1 MIHINYH
8 HLQYFLKIAE
18 LGSVSLA
25 ASELRLGQ
33 PTLSAQL
40 KALEEQLGQLFERR
54 GRRLVLTERGRVV
67 LNYAREIFS
76 KGEEL
81 KNVILRGEL
90 APSRELRVGAQDG
103 VPKAI
108 LAATLMRIRRITGAR
123 IRIQEGSANYLLDE
137 VLRGHLDFLVT
148 DQELSSSLSLVYLP
162 VAKERLAVWGT
173 EVEKKSSSKFPQNL
187 NGKDFVAPT
196 SGHPV
201 RLQMERFFLQN
212 QVTPSIV
219 MEAPD
224 TALVKELGAQ
234 GAGLIVL
241 GETTVRSWVRAG
253 RLHRL
258 GQLPFELTYWLGLP
272 KKSLKDPQLEGLVSE
287 FKKRKQL

>member
-40 KALEEQLGQLFERR
+40 KALEEQVGELFERK
-54 GRRLVLTERGRVV
+54 GRRLILTERGRVV
-67 LNYAREIFS
+67 LSYAREIFS
-76 KGEEL
+76 KGDEL

-90 APSRELRVGAQDG
+90 APARELMIGAQDG

-108 LAATLMRIRRITGAR
+108 LAATLMRIRSVTGAR
-123 IRIQEGSANYLLDE
+123 IRVQEGSATQLLDE
-137 VLRGHLDFLVT
+137 VLRGHLDLLVT
-148 DQELSSSLSLVYLP
+148 DQELSSSLSVVYLP
-162 VAKERLAVWGT
+162 VAKEKLAVWGT
-173 EVEKKSSSKFPQNL
+173 EVEKKSGVKFPQNL
-187 NGKDFVAPT
+187 SGKDFVAPT
-196 SGHPV
+196 QGHPV
-201 RLQMERFFLQN
+201 RSQMERFFLEN
-212 QVTPSIV
+212 QVSPTIV

-253 RLHRL
+253 RLHKF
-258 GQLPFELTYWLGLP
+258 GELPFELTYWLGLP
-272 KKSLKDPQLEGLVSE
+272 KKSLKDPQLEGLLSE
-287 FKKRKQL
+287 FKKRKL

>member
-40 KALEEQLGQLFERR
+40 KALEEQLGDLFERK

-67 LNYAREIFS
+67 LGYAREIFA

-81 KNVILRGEL
+81 KNVIQRGEL
-90 APSRELRVGAQDG
+90 APSREIMIGVQDG

-108 LAATLMRIRRITGAR
+108 VAATLIRIRQVTGAR
-123 IRIQEGSANYLLDE
+123 IRVQEGTATHLLEE
-137 VLRGHLDFLVT
+137 VLRGHLDLLIT
-148 DQELSSSLSLVYLP
+148 DQELSSSLALIYLP
-162 VAKERLAVWGT
+162 VAKEQLAVWGT
-173 EVEKKSSSKFPQNL
+173 EVEKKSSLKFPQNL
-187 NGKDFVAPT
+187 NGKNFVAPT
-196 SGHPV
+196 QGHPV
-201 RLQMERFFLQN
+201 RSQMERFFLEN
-212 QVTPSIV
+212 QLTPTIV

-253 RLHRL
+253 RLQQL
-258 GQLPFELTYWLGLP
+258 GELPFELTYWLGLP
-272 KKSLKDPQLEGLVSE
+272 KRSLKDPQLEGLASE
-287 FKKRKQL
+287 FKKRRL